1 MGATF
6 TSEMIDSD
14 LLESGKPV
22 RLQLLVA
29 KPSSASPYPVVVF
42 NHGST
47 GTARSPAMFHR
58 SVKHE
63 ALASFFAARG
73 WMTIFPQRRGRGKS
87 EGQYGEGL
95 NPNGVGYSCDAQ
107 TSINGANRALDDLS
121 AIVRHV
127 QVRHDVQHGRM
138 LIGGASRGGVLAIA
152 YAGQNPNVF
161 AGVLNFNGGWLG
173 QGCRGY
179 EEVNRCV
186 FRKGAA
192 YPKPTLWLYG
202 KRDNYYPIA
211 HCRMNFESFAASGGN
226 GSFHAVPGGHM
237 LVLYPKLWEQALE
250 EFLSRFGWT

>member
-1 MGATF
+1 MGAAF
-6 TSEMIDSD
+6 TSEMVATD
-14 LLESGKPV
+14 LVESGKQV

-29 KPSSASPYPVVVF
+29 KPTTDGPHPVLIF

-58 SVKHE
+58 AVKHE
-63 ALASFFAARG
+63 ALADFFAARG

-95 NPNGVGYSCDAQ
+95 NPTGVGYSCDAQ
-107 TSINGANRALDDLS
+107 TSISGAMRALDDLA

-127 QVRHDVQHGRM
+127 QARQDVLHSRM

-152 YAGQNPNVF
+152 YAGQNPDVF

-179 EEVNRCV
+179 EEVNRHV
-186 FRKGAA
+186 FQNGAA
-192 YPKPTLWLYG
+192 YPKPTLWMYG
-202 KRDNYYPIA
+202 KRDNYYPID
-211 HCRMNFESFAASGGN
+211 HCRSNFQSFVGSGGN
-226 GSFHAVPGGHM
+226 GSFHAIQGGHM
-237 LVLYPKLWEQALE
+237 LVLYPKLWEPALA
-250 EFLSRFGWT
+250 EFVSRIG